1 MYILYIYKHTCQ
13 TPVASRLI
21 MSATLSSS
29 SSSSSPIVLKR
40 VKNIFGNEYAA
51 STTLL
56 MSPMSPSVILMKR
69 KNYINN
75 NTIINK
81 DVNNINNNTINNI
94 FAARDN
100 NDFAD
105 DTRIIETTDTVEVT
119 PDDYYHRH
127 RERKLEYQKNYNR
140 ENDDKI
146 KEYNKDYYLKRRA
159 EILEKAKTRVICECG
174 CDVQLSNMNAHKKTK
189 KHLKRAGK

>member
-1 MYILYIYKHTCQ
+1 
-13 TPVASRLI
+13 
-21 MSATLSSS
+21 MSATLSPSASSPSASS
-29 SSSSSPIVLKR
+29 SASASTPIVLKR
-40 VKNIFGNEYAA
+40 MKNIFEFGFGNESGI
-51 STTLL
+51 STTSSI
-56 MSPMSPSVILMKR
+56 SPTSLSVILMKR
-69 KNYINN
+69 KKNI
-75 NTIINK
+75 
-81 DVNNINNNTINNI
+81 NNINNINTINTINNNI
-94 FAARDN
+94 FDKRD
-100 NDFAD
+100 DID
-105 DTRIIETTDTVEVT
+105 ISTESIEVI

-189 KHLKRAGK
+189 KHLKRVGS

>member
-1 MYILYIYKHTCQ
+1 
-13 TPVASRLI
+13 
-21 MSATLSSS
+21 MSATLSPSASS
-29 SSSSSPIVLKR
+29 STSSPIGLKR
-40 VKNIFGNEYAA
+40 VKNIFGFGNEYGISA
-51 STTLL
+51 T
-56 MSPMSPSVILMKR
+56 SPTSPISPTSPTSPSVILMKR
-69 KNYINN
+69 KKNN
-75 NTIINK
+75 NK
-81 DVNNINNNTINNI
+81 DNNTINNNNNNNTDI
-94 FAARDN
+94 NPTLIETRIN
-100 NDFAD
+100 ND
-105 DTRIIETTDTVEVT
+105 VV

-189 KHLKRAGK
+189 KHLKRVRTVASGAD

>member
-1 MYILYIYKHTCQ
+1 
-13 TPVASRLI
+13 
-21 MSATLSSS
+21 MSATLSPSASSLSAS
-29 SSSSSPIVLKR
+29 SSSSSPIVLKPM
-40 VKNIFGNEYAA
+40 KNIFGFGNESGI
-51 STTLL
+51 STTSSI
-56 MSPMSPSVILMKR
+56 SPTSLSVILMKR
-69 KNYINN
+69 KK
-75 NTIINK
+75 II
-81 DVNNINNNTINNI
+81 NNINNINTINTINNNI
-94 FAARDN
+94 FDKRD
-100 NDFAD
+100 DID
-105 DTRIIETTDTVEVT
+105 ISIESNEVI

-189 KHLKRAGK
+189 KHLKRVGN

>member
-1 MYILYIYKHTCQ
+1 
-13 TPVASRLI
+13 
-21 MSATLSSS
+21 MSATLSPSASS
-29 SSSSSPIVLKR
+29 PSASSSSSPIVLKPM
-40 VKNIFGNEYAA
+40 KNIFEFGFGNEGGI
-51 STTLL
+51 STTSSI
-56 MSPMSPSVILMKR
+56 SPTSLSVILMKR
-69 KNYINN
+69 KKI
-75 NTIINK
+75 IINI
-81 DVNNINNNTINNI
+81 NNINTINTINNNI
-94 FAARDN
+94 FNKRD
-100 NDFAD
+100 DID
-105 DTRIIETTDTVEVT
+105 ISTESIEVI

-189 KHLKRAGK
+189 KHLKRVGN

>member
-1 MYILYIYKHTCQ
+1 
-13 TPVASRLI
+13 
-21 MSATLSSS
+21 
-29 SSSSSPIVLKR
+29 
-40 VKNIFGNEYAA
+40 
-51 STTLL
+51 
-56 MSPMSPSVILMKR
+56 MKR
-69 KNYINN
+69 KKNI
-75 NTIINK
+75 
-81 DVNNINNNTINNI
+81 NNINNINTINTINNNI
-94 FAARDN
+94 FDKRD
-100 NDFAD
+100 DID
-105 DTRIIETTDTVEVT
+105 ISTESIEVI

-189 KHLKRAGK
+189 KHLKRVGS